1 MSKPRFRTRRIV
13 NDKAKIQDKEEW
25 QSQSQDS
32 EQGGLSMTKLRFRI
46 RRSANVKAKIQDKE
60 DCQ

>member
-1 MSKPRFRTRRIV
+1 MSKPRFKTRRIV
-13 NDKAKIQDKEEW
+13 NDKAKIQDKEEC

-32 EQGGLSMTKLRFRI
+32 RHGGLSMTRLRSRI
-46 RRSANVKAKIQDKE
+46 RRSTNVKAKIQDKE

>member
-1 MSKPRFRTRRIV
+1 MSKPRFKTRRIV
-13 NDKAKIQDKEEW
+13 NDKAKIQDKEEC

-32 EQGGLSMTKLRFRI
+32 GHGGLSITRLRSRI
-46 RRSANVKAKIQDKE
+46 RMGANIKAKIQDKE